1 MPGLCQEA
9 SSSCSRTDFLRS
21 LDLLPEEQE
30 PSWFYFAG
38 DSTGRQL
45 WAAFLKDVAKLD
57 LGSLLEVRLSVENC
71 PRTTPHD
78 QRFQT
83 FVNANARQVG
93 LQPNW
98 KKVGHYV
105 CDWNVSFGQR
115 PVRVTYDWRRFLSD
129 STNDLHVL
137 QEVAK
142 AGRLPTA
149 WVVISGVHDC
159 FYFRRNVTWL
169 TSSVK
174 AFFSFL
180 EQRPILKSRT
190 VIVGMEYM
198 VDKRERPNGKF
209 RNYSSSP
216 LSLYNCSR
224 RLHNMMLEGAREH
237 GVYMIP
243 RWELTR
249 NYADKEVY
257 AIHYPESVILN
268 ELPSLLTGL
277 SCIAKSRQHG
287 QSTSLITVPLY
298 TGPLLLLHFLM
309 TVAAAVGAL
318 IVVHQRRRERV
329 LLEGPAGARE
339 LHTPKVHP

>member
-1 MPGLCQEA
+1 M
-9 SSSCSRTDFLRS
+9 
-21 LDLLPEEQE
+21 
-30 PSWFYFAG
+30 
-38 DSTGRQL
+38 
-45 WAAFLKDVAKLD
+45 AKLD
-57 LGSLLEVRLSVENC
+57 LGGLLEVRLRVENC
-71 PRTTPHD
+71 PKTPPYD

-93 LQPNW
+93 LQPKW
-98 KKVGHYV
+98 ETVGHHV

-159 FYFRRNVTWL
+159 FFFRRNVTWL

-180 EQRPILKSRT
+180 EQHPILKSRT

-198 VDKRERPNGKF
+198 VDSREQGFSKF
-209 RNYSSSP
+209 SNYSSSR

-257 AIHYPESVILN
+257 DKHYPESVILN

-277 SCIAKSRQHG
+277 SCIAQSRQHG
-287 QSTSLITVPLY
+287 QSTSPLITVPLY
-298 TGPLLLLHFLM
+298 TGPLLLLYFLM
-309 TVAAAVGAL
+309 TVAAAVCAL
-318 IVVHQRRRERV
+318 VVVHRGRRWRERV
-329 LLEGPAGARE
+329 LPEESPATLGARE
-339 LHTPKVHP
+339 LHTQEAKVHP